1 MKKYTILFAILL
13 SICSSVFA
21 NSIEKIQFR
30 QYVEMT
36 QKHANTPQ
44 SMSIVADEKYRVIF
58 CTMPLSIN
66 LDSVT
71 PKVTTELKENMIK
84 ELRKETADVKIIKD
98 LKITIVYSF
107 ITTNRKVISIAITY
121 NEI

>member
-1 MKKYTILFAILL
+1 MKKYTVLFAILV
-13 SICSSVFA
+13 SICSSVYA
-21 NSIEKIQFR
+21 ESIQNTQFR
-30 QYVEMT
+30 QYVEMIK
-36 QKHANTPQ
+36 KHANTPQ
-44 SMSIVADEKYRVIF
+44 AMSIVADERYRIIF

-71 PKVTTELKENMIK
+71 PQVTTDLKENMIK

-98 LKITIVYSF
+98 LKITLVYSF
-107 ITTNRKVISIAITY
+107 ITTNRKVVSIAITY

>member
-1 MKKYTILFAILL
+1 MKKYTVLFAILV
-13 SICSSVFA
+13 SICSSVYA
-21 NSIEKIQFR
+21 ESIQNTQFR
-30 QYVEMT
+30 QYVEMP
-36 QKHANTPQ
+36 QKHANTPKA
-44 SMSIVADEKYRVIF
+44 MSIVADERYRIIF

-71 PKVTTELKENMIK
+71 PQVTTDLKENMIK

-107 ITTNRKVISIAITY
+107 ITTNRKVVSIAITY